1 MNRKQLFSNKAVASR
16 DVEETT
22 TKLMRRE
29 RREVVDWQTVAQWQ
43 ADKVQKELE
52 REQHQSEARL
62 LADEE
67 DHPPWEWSVLN
78 STPWHFRAKALVM
91 VSETIKKSWYS
102 LRPIRPKRRWSNS
115 AADLVLLLWPYS
127 DGKK

>member
-67 DHPPWEWSVLN
+67 DHPP
-78 STPWHFRAKALVM
+78 
-91 VSETIKKSWYS
+91 
-102 LRPIRPKRRWSNS
+102 
-115 AADLVLLLWPYS
+115 
-127 DGKK
+127 